1 MARYATFSA
10 TFKVEDYELLKKKYM
25 ETDLYKLE
33 RDEYG
38 EDHQF
43 LSSTAILE
51 LLIGVNDKASR
62 DIGVEFYAS
71 ACDLD
76 TEEERRNASNADLV
90 YGRTY

>member
-33 RDEYG
+33 QEEYG

-51 LLIGVNDKASR
+51 LLIGVNDKASQ

-76 TEEERRNASNADLV
+76 TEEEKLNASNAYLV

>member
-1 MARYATFSA
+1 MTTYATFSA

-33 RDEYG
+33 IEEYG

-51 LLIGVNDKASR
+51 LLTGVDDKACH
-62 DIGVEFYAS
+62 DIGVEFWAS
-71 ACDLD
+71 TCELDSEDETRLAC
-76 TEEERRNASNADLV
+76 NADLV
-90 YGRTY
+90 YTKAV